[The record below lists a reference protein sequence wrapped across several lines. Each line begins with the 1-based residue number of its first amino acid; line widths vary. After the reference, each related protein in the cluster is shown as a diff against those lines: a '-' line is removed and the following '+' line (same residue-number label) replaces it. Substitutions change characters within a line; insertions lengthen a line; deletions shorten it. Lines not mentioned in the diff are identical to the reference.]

1 MEVKTILM
9 YYKQV
14 KVRKK
19 HLQHTENYEEF
30 YYNTKVFVDYGLS
43 TVNLK
48 KSKYCT
54 YRETSTTNNKNRF
67 FFNWDSH
74 WDSFTRHG
82 VTRKRSTKR

>member
-30 YYNTKVFVDYGLS
+30 YYNTKVFVDYGL
-43 TVNLK
+43 
-48 KSKYCT
+48 
-54 YRETSTTNNKNRF
+54 
-67 FFNWDSH
+67 
-74 WDSFTRHG
+74 
-82 VTRKRSTKR
+82 